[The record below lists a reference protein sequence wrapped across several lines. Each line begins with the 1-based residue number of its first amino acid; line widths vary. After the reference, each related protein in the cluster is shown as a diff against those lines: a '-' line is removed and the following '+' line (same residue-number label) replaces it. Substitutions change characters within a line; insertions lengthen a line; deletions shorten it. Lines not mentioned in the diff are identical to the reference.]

1 MCVKYVIEK
10 MKIFYNWASRNGY
23 KIFLAIILFP
33 LCLISSLYLVEI
45 LLKVIIS
52 TEDLNTITNV
62 FVLAIFI
69 ITIPFCFGITCL
81 LFNVDSGKQILM
93 DAIKGICYSL
103 GVGIIVGIIPVMVG
117 ESIREDDK
125 QYYRPEA
132 IINET
137 ISNYERKLIIEETE
151 KGLIEKN
158 YKSKFINNDMKTVK
172 DIRNQ
177 IRRDVVNKIDKE
189 K

>member
-125 QYYRPEA
+125 QYYRPE
-132 IINET
+132 
-137 ISNYERKLIIEETE
+137 ETE

>member
-1 MCVKYVIEK
+1 MCIFDKNSKDDVSGNNKQ
-10 MKIFYNWASRNGY
+10 KIIWA
-23 KIFLAIILFP
+23 
-33 LCLISSLYLVEI
+33 I
-45 LLKVIIS
+45 LLFILSLGVSILLAECLMKLIIS
-52 TEDLNTITNV
+52 PDDSETITKLLV
-62 FVLAIFI
+62 FAIVLMI
-69 ITIPFCFGITCL
+69 IPFCLGLACVYL
-81 LFNVDSGKQILM
+81 NVDSSKEILK
-93 DAIKGICYSL
+93 DATMGLCYVF
-103 GVGIIVGIIPVMVG
+103 GAGIIISIIPIITQK
-117 ESIREDDK
+117 SIRDGEK
-125 QYYRPEA
+125 QDYRPEV

-172 DIRNQ
+172 DIRSQ

>member
-1 MCVKYVIEK
+1 
-10 MKIFYNWASRNGY
+10 
-23 KIFLAIILFP
+23 
-33 LCLISSLYLVEI
+33 
-45 LLKVIIS
+45 
-52 TEDLNTITNV
+52 
-62 FVLAIFI
+62 
-69 ITIPFCFGITCL
+69 
-81 LFNVDSGKQILM
+81 M

-125 QYYRPEA
+125 QYYRP
-132 IINET
+132 
-137 ISNYERKLIIEETE
+137 EETE

>member
-1 MCVKYVIEK
+1 
-10 MKIFYNWASRNGY
+10 
-23 KIFLAIILFP
+23 
-33 LCLISSLYLVEI
+33 
-45 LLKVIIS
+45 
-52 TEDLNTITNV
+52 
-62 FVLAIFI
+62 
-69 ITIPFCFGITCL
+69 
-81 LFNVDSGKQILM
+81 M

-103 GVGIIVGIIPVMVG
+103 GAGIIVGIIPVMVG